1 MADGD
6 TEHDLERDSSDVSSD
21 VPSDD
26 FVPLLRVQLQQS
38 RQQQTRLRDS
48 LTRVLSLIDEAE
60 RPG

>member
-6 TEHDLERDSSDVSSD
+6 TEHGLRHVSNEDSNDE
-21 VPSDD
+21 
-26 FVPLLRVQLQQS
+26 FVTLLRAHLQQS
-38 RQQQTRLRDS
+38 RQQQTRLRDA

>member
-6 TEHDLERDSSDVSSD
+6 TEHGLGHVSNEDSNDE
-21 VPSDD
+21 
-26 FVPLLRVQLQQS
+26 FVTLLRAQLQQS
-38 RQQQTRLRDS
+38 RQQQTRLRDA